1 MSQVAGALLAC
12 KLSSGGLECDFG
24 LLKDVIKAK
33 RVALGQGYVK
43 VEMMLKLNK
52 HLFLSSPQDIV
63 KLADDKWQDR
73 IPKRLADNVDSDE
86 EDEENVETVN
96 ENLVILTHVTLATA
110 YLHVVWLPLEL
121 LGCRIRKDFE

>member
-1 MSQVAGALLAC
+1 
-12 KLSSGGLECDFG
+12 
-24 LLKDVIKAK
+24 
-33 RVALGQGYVK
+33 
-43 VEMMLKLNK
+43 MMLKLNK

-110 YLHVVWLPLEL
+110 YLHVVWLLLEL